1 MLRLKRKTMQDQV
14 WRVKAAQEIQVRK
27 TKEEIGSCS
36 VQRFGSAREVSANW
50 ERKKSFKMR
59 LALHPVLRWRFTRG
73 YGNWPC

>member
-1 MLRLKRKTMQDQV
+1 MAEGEVKRGEWCFGGD
-14 WRVKAAQEIQVRK
+14 RR
-27 TKEEIGSCS
+27 CS
-36 VQRFGSAREVSANW
+36 VQRFGSVWEVSANW